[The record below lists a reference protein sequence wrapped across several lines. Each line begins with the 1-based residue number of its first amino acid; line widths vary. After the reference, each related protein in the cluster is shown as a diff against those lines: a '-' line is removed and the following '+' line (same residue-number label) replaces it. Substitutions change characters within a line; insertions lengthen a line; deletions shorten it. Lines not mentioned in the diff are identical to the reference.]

1 MKKKSFGILLGF
13 IVIVIGISLIFNK
26 KSNSDK
32 ELSFYLDNEIT
43 EVIPKKGEA
52 LFSKAVCDNDTKA
65 SWNNE
70 NWSLE
75 VINLSRKTKCNLYF
89 GSYTGETVF
98 NFDYTGAEQIFT
110 APVSGTYKL
119 EIWGAQGGGA
129 GDDTG
134 GTGSYS
140 NGKIYLKS
148 SSQIYINI
156 GGKGNISDDVIESL
170 AVGGYNGGGSG
181 INNVGV
187 CGNFLTGSGGGA
199 THIAKRSGLLNSL
212 AEYNDDILI
221 VAGGGGGGNFCNK
234 QNHAHG
240 VDAGGI
246 IGNSAYNLGL
256 DGIVNSYGLG
266 GTQESYGCSSKDE
279 DCGSFGE
286 RFSTNVYGVG
296 AGGGYY
302 GGGGSQLNG
311 GGGGSGYIG
320 NPLLTEKVMYCY
332 NCKESDEESAKTI
345 STTCNE
351 ETPTANCSKKG
362 NGYARIT
369 LISIDT

>member
-119 EIWGAQGGGA
+119 EIWGAQGGNSTDGK
-129 GDDTG
+129 TG
-134 GTGSYS
+134 GNGGYASGIVKLAEKNNLYLNVGSMGSYGQNS
-140 NGKIYLKS
+140 I
-148 SSQIYINI
+148 
-156 GGKGNISDDVIESL
+156 
-170 AVGGYNGGGSG
+170 GGYNGGGSSEY
-181 INNVGV
+181 
-187 CGNFLTGSGGGA
+187 TTSGSGGGA
-199 THIAKRSGLLNSL
+199 THIATKSGLLATLEDYKN
-212 AEYNDDILI
+212 DILI
-221 VAGGGGGGNFCNK
+221 VSGGGGGGTIDRIGGDGGGFCGADGLNGTTGIAAGLGGMQTNGGTGSSNSGTFGSGGNGNAAGGGGG
-234 QNHAHG
+234 
-240 VDAGGI
+240 
-246 IGNSAYNLGL
+246 
-256 DGIVNSYGLG
+256 
-266 GTQESYGCSSKDE
+266 
-279 DCGSFGE
+279 
-286 RFSTNVYGVG
+286 
-296 AGGGYY
+296 YY
-302 GGGGSQLNG
+302 CGGSTKIG
-311 GGGGSGYIG
+311 YGMDSSAGGGSGYIG

-332 NCKESDEESAKTI
+332 NCKESDEESTKTI

-351 ETPTANCSKKG
+351 ETPTENCSKKG